1 MGKNGRD
8 NEPVTWGELEP
19 IMTAVKTELDEVR
32 DTSNESLETSKVA
45 IKTSKEAIKISK
57 EAIKIS
63 NEALKI
69 SKEALGTANKSLRVS
84 EMILKTVQSIEGRL
98 GDQKELEGLPT
109 RMARAEDEIV
119 RLKSRAR

>member
-32 DTSNESLETSKVA
+32 DTSNKSLETSKEA
-45 IKTSKEAIKISK
+45 IKTSKEAV
-57 EAIKIS
+57 KIS

-69 SKEALGTANKSLRVS
+69 SKEALSTANKSLRVL

-98 GDQKELEGLPT
+98 GDQKELEGLPI